1 MYKWGMLALA
11 LAMSGQSAAQQREPV
26 DLDMVSR
33 IRQEAFHNSQ
43 VMDTFSHLTESI
55 GPRLTNSPAMS
66 RANAWTRGRFT
77 EWGLVNVRDEA
88 FDDFGRGW
96 EFTSASV
103 TRLGNGTAD
112 TRVQPL
118 HALPKAWTPGTN
130 GPVEGELVQVDI
142 KTVADLEKYKGKLRG
157 KILLLGTAREY
168 KRGTEA
174 DSHRH
179 DATSLEGLQEFT
191 VPKTA
196 AADRAK
202 RVKEYEE
209 RQALAKATN
218 AFFVEQ
224 GALAAISISSWDNG
238 IIRVAGGGSRKA
250 GEPVGIPE
258 LAMIA
263 EHFNPLVR
271 ALEDKQ
277 TVRLRVAV
285 DARFTD
291 EADQPGYNTLAEI
304 RGSSRADEVVMLG
317 AHLDSWHSGTGAA
330 DNAAGVAVMMEAM
343 RILKAVG
350 ATPRRTIR
358 VALWSGEEQ
367 GLIGSQAYVAR
378 HLAAFPEPTD
388 AAQRALPASLRDP
401 TGPLQKQRDYEK
413 FQAYFNM
420 DNGSGRFRG
429 IYAQENLAAMP
440 IFEAWLAPFHDVGA
454 TTVATRNTGST
465 DHISFDRV
473 GLPGFQFIQDRLD
486 YFTNVHHSHL
496 DTWDHAEPEDLKQA
510 AAIVASFVYHAAQ
523 REGRFPR
530 KAEPTG
536 R

>member
-1 MYKWGMLALA
+1 MLKRCVMVAGLA
-11 LAMSGQSAAQQREPV
+11 FAGLAVAREPV

-43 VMDTFSHLTESI
+43 VMATLSHLTETI
-55 GPRLTNSPAMS
+55 GPRLTNSPQMGE
-66 RANAWTRGRFT
+66 ANAWTRAKFE
-77 EWGLVNVRDEA
+77 EWGLANVHDDA
-88 FDDFGRGW
+88 FADFGRGW
-96 EFTSASV
+96 EFSAASV
-103 TRLGNGTAD
+103 EMLGG
-112 TRVQPL
+112 RVQPL
-118 HALPKAWTPGTN
+118 HALPKAWTPGTD
-130 GPVEGELVQVDI
+130 GPVEGELVKVDI
-142 KTVADLEKYKGKLRG
+142 KTLADIGKYRGTLGGKV
-157 KILLLGTAREY
+157 LLLGEAREY

-179 DATSLEGLQEFT
+179 DATSLEGLQQFT
-191 VPKTA
+191 VPKSA

-202 RVKEYEE
+202 RVKEYAE
-209 RQALAKATN
+209 RQELTRAVN
-218 AFFVEQ
+218 AFFAEE

-271 ALEDKQ
+271 ALEAGQ
-277 TVRLRVAV
+277 AVRLRVNV

-291 EADQPGYNTLAEI
+291 EADRPGYNTIAEI
-304 RGSSRADEVVMLG
+304 PGRGRKAAEIVMIG
-317 AHLDSWHSGTGAA
+317 AHLDSWHTGTGAA

-350 ATPRRTIR
+350 ARPERTIR

-367 GLIGSQAYVAR
+367 GLVGSQDYVAR
-378 HLAAFPEPTD
+378 RFAAYPEPTD
-388 AAQRALPASLRDP
+388 PAQKALPASLREP
-401 TGPLQKQRDYEK
+401 TGPLRRTPDYER
-413 FQAYFNM
+413 FSVYFNM
-420 DNGSGRFRG
+420 DNGSGRIRG

-440 IFEAWLAPFHDVGA
+440 IFKAWLEPFHDVGA

-465 DHISFDRV
+465 DHIAFDRV

-486 YFTNVHHSHL
+486 YFTNVHHTHL
-496 DTWDHAEPEDLKQA
+496 DTWDHVEPEDLKQA
-510 AAIVASFVYHAAQ
+510 AAIVASFAYHAAM
-523 REGRFPR
+523 RDEPMPR
-530 KAEPTG
+530 KALLE
-536 R
+536 RR

>member
-1 MYKWGMLALA
+1 MLKRCALVAGLALLSG
-11 LAMSGQSAAQQREPV
+11 LAVANEPV

-43 VMDTFSHLTESI
+43 VMATFSHLTENI
-55 GPRLTNSPAMS
+55 GARLTNSPQMAE
-66 RANAWTRGRFT
+66 ANAWTRGKFN
-77 EWGLVNVRDEA
+77 EWGLANVHDDA

-96 EFTSASV
+96 EFSSASV
-103 TRLGNGTAD
+103 EMLSDRA
-112 TRVQPL
+112 QQL
-118 HALPKAWTPGTN
+118 HALPKAWTPGTD
-130 GPVEGELVQVDI
+130 GPVEGELVHVEIKKLADI
-142 KTVADLEKYKGKLRG
+142 ETYRGKLGG
-157 KILLLGTAREY
+157 KILLLGEAREY
-168 KRGTEA
+168 KRGTEP

-179 DATSLEGLQEFT
+179 DATSLEGLQQFT

-196 AADRAK
+196 AADRAR
-202 RVKEYEE
+202 RVKDYSE
-209 RQALAKATN
+209 RQALTRAVN
-218 AFFVEQ
+218 EFFVEE

-271 ALEDKQ
+271 ALKAEQ
-277 TVRLRVAV
+277 TVRLRVNV
-285 DARFTD
+285 DARFLD
-291 EADQPGYNTLAEI
+291 EANQPGYNTIAEI
-304 RGSSRADEVVMLG
+304 PGRGRKAAEIVMLG
-317 AHLDSWHSGTGAA
+317 AHMDSWHTGTGAA

-350 ATPRRTIR
+350 AQPERTIR

-367 GLIGSQAYVAR
+367 GLVGSQDYVAR
-378 HLAAFPEPTD
+378 NFAAYPEPTD
-388 AAQRALPASLRDP
+388 PAQKALPASLREP
-401 TGPLQKQRDYEK
+401 TGALQKTRDYDR
-413 FQAYFNM
+413 FSVYFNM

-440 IFEAWLAPFHDVGA
+440 IFEAWLKPFHDVGA

-465 DHISFDRV
+465 DHIAFDRV

-486 YFTNVHHSHL
+486 YFTNVHHTHL
-496 DTWDHAEPEDLKQA
+496 DTWDHVEAEDLKQA
-510 AAIVASFVYHAAQ
+510 AAIVASFAYHAAM
-523 REGRFPR
+523 REERMPR
-530 KAEPTG
+530 KSLLAPK
-536 R
+536 